1 MRSGALPLLGWSTA
15 LIAIALLG
23 VSAFG
28 LQAMPAS
35 LLAGAGA
42 ACAAI
47 GTAACVAERRR
58 ARRSPG
64 PDLLLRS
71 SAATLVLTG
80 GVTLAF
86 VGMVVVGP
94 AVLWPGIWL
103 IVAGTGGL
111 VRELRAGRRLVHGP
125 RRHGGTR

>member
-1 MRSGALPLLGWSTA
+1 MRSGALPLLGWGTA

-23 VSAFG
+23 VTAFG
-28 LQAMPAS
+28 LQALPAS

-42 ACAAI
+42 ACAAA
-47 GTAACVAERRR
+47 GAAACVAERRR

-71 SAATLVLTG
+71 SAATLVLTV

-86 VGMVVVGP
+86 VGLVVVGP
-94 AVLWPGIWL
+94 AVLWPGVWL
-103 IVAGTGGL
+103 VVAGTGGL
-111 VRELRAGRRLVHGP
+111 VRELRAGRRLEHGP
-125 RRHGGTR
+125 RRHGSAR